1 VAAAAV
7 GVQVGAATVVT
18 RFVVEQSGPAT
29 LAFLRYL
36 VGFAC
41 LLPFVLRAPRV
52 RFARADLAPIAALG
66 IVQFAVLIALLN
78 IGLRTIPAGRAALIL
93 ATMPLLTMLLSA
105 ALGRERL
112 GAAGVAGVVL
122 TFAGVALVLA
132 PKAVLPGEH
141 PQQWIGNAVVL
152 AGAASGAACSV
163 FYRPYLVRYPTL
175 QVSAFAMLCSV
186 AFLAVPAGIEAWLE
200 GWPRFDAAGWGAVA
214 FIGISS
220 GVGYYL
226 WLWALA
232 RATPTRV
239 TVFLALSPLTAG
251 GIGALWLG
259 EALTVR
265 FGVALACV
273 AAGLWLAQRRVP
285 APAVR

>member
-1 VAAAAV
+1 
-7 GVQVGAATVVT
+7 
-18 RFVVEQSGPAT
+18 
-29 LAFLRYL
+29 
-36 VGFAC
+36 
-41 LLPFVLRAPRV
+41 
-52 RFARADLAPIAALG
+52 
-66 IVQFAVLIALLN
+66 
-78 IGLRTIPAGRAALIL
+78 
-93 ATMPLLTMLLSA
+93 
-105 ALGRERL
+105 
-112 GAAGVAGVVL
+112 
-122 TFAGVALVLA
+122 
-132 PKAVLPGEH
+132 
-141 PQQWIGNAVVL
+141 VVL